1 MVVGGKNTKEE
12 ATTTPTEPKK
22 EIKQKQPKQD
32 VQVQP
37 EKKEQPKQDIQ
48 TQPEKKEQPKQD
60 IQTQPEKKEQPKQNV
75 QQSASGFTNPI
86 KNIDKTAAMNAVKE
100 KAKKDFPDDYMTQNY
115 LADEQSKAFDYLNGI
130 ELKSQEEVN
139 VMKKVIND
147 FPNNFMPTKYV
158 YEEQIKAMNKQ

>member
-1 MVVGGKNTKEE
+1 MVGGKNKKEE
-12 ATTTPTEPKK
+12 ATTAPAEPKN
-22 EIKQKQPKQD
+22 EIKQEQPKQD

-48 TQPEKKEQPKQD
+48 AQPEKKEQPKQD
-60 IQTQPEKKEQPKQNV
+60 V

-86 KNIDKTAAMNAVKE
+86 KNIDKTTAMNAIKE
-100 KAKKDFPDDYMTQNY
+100 KAKRDFPDDYMTQNFV
-115 LADEQSKAFDYLNGI
+115 ADEQSKAFDYLNGI
-130 ELKSQEEVN
+130 ELKSQEELN

-147 FPNNFMPTKYV
+147 FPNDFMTTKYV

>member
-1 MVVGGKNTKEE
+1 M
-12 ATTTPTEPKK
+12 PSKK
-22 EIKQKQPKQD
+22 
-32 VQVQP
+32 
-37 EKKEQPKQDIQ
+37 
-48 TQPEKKEQPKQD
+48 
-60 IQTQPEKKEQPKQNV
+60 
-75 QQSASGFTNPI
+75 
-86 KNIDKTAAMNAVKE
+86 

-147 FPNNFMPTKYV
+147 FPNNFIPTKYV

>member
-32 VQVQP
+32 VQV
-37 EKKEQPKQDIQ
+37 
-48 TQPEKKEQPKQD
+48 QPEKKEQPKQD